1 MLHHTDPHAASL
13 ISQQKSY
20 HMPPTTIKAPSPLLS
35 IPADTVD
42 QLITGQLKCTFTSRE
57 PHSTIQLR
65 AMPESLLV
73 IQASFSLYS

>member
-1 MLHHTDPHAASL
+1 MLHHIDPHAASL

-20 HMPPTTIKAPSPLLS
+20 H
-35 IPADTVD
+35 TVD
-42 QLITGQLKCTFTSRE
+42 QLITGQLKCMFTSRE

-65 AMPESLLV
+65 AMPVSLLV